1 MLHVLDDLAL
11 RQASIRLRIRAS
23 LACTSVAAAE
33 QLIAT
38 RFLRLG
44 ILPRCD
50 LPMAIESLWDW
61 KICFWFRTIAN
72 FLYPAKTSKYQN
84 EAMPTAIAKAIET
97 FKTLYE
103 SLEFSV
109 WVASC
114 GVSVTCPLGSRVA
127 IAVLHF
133 EGVTASGLGRV
144 KTPTTGLAR
153 FEAVSKSGAGGYRAL
168 IAAIGGL
175 MPTMLITR
183 VRL

>member
-114 GVSVTCPLGSRVA
+114 GVSVTCPGGSCVTPSLVA
-127 IAVLHF
+127 DLIVKLCGDNRHGRRGRQLSFTVLA
-133 EGVTASGLGRV
+133 TAFR
-144 KTPTTGLAR
+144 
-153 FEAVSKSGAGGYRAL
+153 
-168 IAAIGGL
+168 
-175 MPTMLITR
+175 
-183 VRL
+183 